1 MHDALDMEELLSVKI
16 NLNIRINGLQVN
28 ISISNQVVPAN
39 HMTVSHLIYV
49 ILLSR
54 ETRNP
59 RNVYILNLAVSGI
72 IMSVFCVPPTL
83 LQILYGG
90 VWHMGVIACKLVPV
104 IQGTNILVSAFT
116 ITVIA
121 VDRWL
126 SVMNTNPRDSQ
137 SYISVTLVVIG
148 VWMISFTVTSPLL
161 FFQTLEGMDFP
172 IKMEICTE
180 NFPKEIYKSSFT
192 LIILLFQYLMP
203 LIVFAHCS
211 WANSGFQSDERRKER
226 EMKRNRKMTLVLSF
240 ISIIFAISWLPLHL
254 YLIITDL
261 YSIEVDQET
270 YYLFLGLCHS
280 LGLSTSFTNPV
291 LYGWFNTNLRSELE
305 KLIPLCCRR
314 YLHIHPKSGRA
325 NRSHNSNNNTNIN
338 VRDQRAPIVHP
349 IAATTRQEFRT
360 DLMKSCPSEPT
371 QKLEPRRD

>member
-1 MHDALDMEELLSVKI
+1 MKSIDLFGIEHSSK
-16 NLNIRINGLQVN
+16 
-28 ISISNQVVPAN
+28 ISNNSFYSLYNYTYKNFNITTTPPIIFNPPEQTAFILLYGIILILGISFN
-39 HMTVSHLIYV
+39 AALIYV

-148 VWMISFTVTSPLL
+148 VWMISFTGYNFFQCFLCSQDELFILYLPIVTSPLL

-203 LIVFAHCS
+203 LIVLPIVHGKILNFLR
-211 WANSGFQSDERRKER
+211 ANSGFQSDERRKER

-314 YLHIHPKSGRA
+314 YLH
-325 NRSHNSNNNTNIN
+325 
-338 VRDQRAPIVHP
+338 
-349 IAATTRQEFRT
+349 
-360 DLMKSCPSEPT
+360 M
-371 QKLEPRRD
+371 